1 MTINSIAKTNTDTQA
16 KIVRDLEK
24 LTTWTIIETNKYLET
39 FEIYGKTLQD
49 YKDTMNTAD
58 FTKFFQYIVNDVIEA
73 GIEKL
78 GINGVREEVSGYDY
92 KFHDTPVEFKLM
104 GGESKSSFATG
115 NKTSHF
121 GGAKTNLVWSIKYT
135 FNNNKIDSFGMVV
148 IDTCLLYTSDAADE

>member
-1 MTINSIAKTNTDTQA
+1 MTINSVAKTNTDTQA

-58 FTKFFQYIVNDVIEA
+58 FTKFFQYIDNDVIEA

-78 GINGVREEVSGYDY
+78 GLNGVIE
-92 KFHDTPVEFKLM
+92 
-104 GGESKSSFATG
+104 
-115 NKTSHF
+115 
-121 GGAKTNLVWSIKYT
+121 
-135 FNNNKIDSFGMVV
+135 
-148 IDTCLLYTSDAADE
+148 

>member
-78 GINGVREEVSGYDY
+78 LSLI
-92 KFHDTPVEFKLM
+92 H
-104 GGESKSSFATG
+104 
-115 NKTSHF
+115 
-121 GGAKTNLVWSIKYT
+121 I
-135 FNNNKIDSFGMVV
+135 
-148 IDTCLLYTSDAADE
+148 

>member
-78 GINGVREEVSGYDY
+78 GLNGVREEVSGYDY

-121 GGAKTNLVWSIKYT
+121 GGAKTNLVWAIK
-135 FNNNKIDSFGMVV
+135 
-148 IDTCLLYTSDAADE
+148 

>member
-1 MTINSIAKTNTDTQA
+1 MTINSVAKTNTDTTA

-73 GIEKL
+73 GIKKL
-78 GINGVREEVSGYDY
+78 GLNGVREEVSGW
-92 KFHDTPVEFKLM
+92 K
-104 GGESKSSFATG
+104 
-115 NKTSHF
+115 
-121 GGAKTNLVWSIKYT
+121 
-135 FNNNKIDSFGMVV
+135 DSFS
-148 IDTCLLYTSDAADE
+148 TLELLNDEEGCILSQYGKIKKAVKKLHFLPLPTDILVAYYK